1 MKIRKNIITKN
12 KTTAFARDKCV
23 KNFISISN
31 K

>member
-1 MKIRKNIITKN
+1 MRIRKNTITKN
-12 KTTAFARDKCV
+12 KITAFLRGKCV

>member
-1 MKIRKNIITKN
+1 MRIRKNTIAKN
-12 KTTAFARDKCV
+12 KITAFSRGKCV